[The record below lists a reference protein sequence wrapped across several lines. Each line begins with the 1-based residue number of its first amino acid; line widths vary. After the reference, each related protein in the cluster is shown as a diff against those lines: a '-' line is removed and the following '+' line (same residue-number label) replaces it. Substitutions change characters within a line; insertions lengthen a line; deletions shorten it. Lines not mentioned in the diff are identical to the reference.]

1 MTRIYQSP
9 SACRLLLF
17 EIFLGTA
24 CSSPLLQSAT
34 NPHVKRGPRWLPVSL
49 APNPN
54 PRPSLV
60 SASCSSL
67 SRHSRELACCFL
79 WTCSSSNSCFLSVPN
94 SERRRRAHQPSRP
107 ATPSPPT
114 ATTTT
119 STRRSP
125 FLVPFICHCRPFL
138 SSAPSLLSVF
148 PTASI
153 LVHSTQVPFVIQ
165 RRARS
170 FTDPAAAATSLYFLL
185 WPLASSPPSLLL
197 LHLNLRARRCFLL

>member
-1 MTRIYQSP
+1 M
-9 SACRLLLF
+9 
-17 EIFLGTA
+17 
-24 CSSPLLQSAT
+24 
-34 NPHVKRGPRWLPVSL
+34 PVSL

-114 ATTTT
+114 ATTT

-125 FLVPFICHCRPFL
+125 FLVPFICHRRPLL
-138 SSAPSLLSVF
+138 SSAPSLLSVL

-153 LVHSTQVPFVIQ
+153 LVHSTQVPFVVQ

-197 LHLNLRARRCFLL
+197 PHLNLRARRCFLL